1 MLHLMKN
8 AVVSFSPCYAEED
21 ECFGYRF
28 VSSQAYIIILCSP
41 VWVLLDEESKKL
53 MDIGK
58 TTQLKFLLSRLK
70 VS

>member
-8 AVVSFSPCYAEED
+8 AVVSFSACYAEED

-28 VSSQAYIIILCSP
+28 VSSQAYIIILCSHG
-41 VWVLLDEESKKL
+41 WGLLDDESKKL